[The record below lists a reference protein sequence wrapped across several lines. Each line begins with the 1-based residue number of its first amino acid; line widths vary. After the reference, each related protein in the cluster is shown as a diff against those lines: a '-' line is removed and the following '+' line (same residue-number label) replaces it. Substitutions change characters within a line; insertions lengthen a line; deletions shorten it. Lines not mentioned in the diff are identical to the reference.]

1 MINQT
6 RLTDDDLEPV
16 AGLSSAAACIDLHL
30 MDSVFKPVFTH
41 QCFMHETIL
50 GFRPFVVDEEDAAN
64 IANIQREKSKH
75 KTRVETDVLHKSFKQ
90 QAASKRLKVTV
101 KLIPSCTA
109 CVVSFKKA
117 PLVEDQNLTEA
128 SETKDTNS
136 LSLSGNKRKASMVR
150 FHDKCKEDQKE
161 DIMSDEDMLKGLNK
175 ALPNINHLSN
185 DIDNKCG
192 FLESTFGA
200 TISECRRSIQNDE
213 MEFILCLAD
222 GKNIEVNNYHNQA
235 QKLALWFIENAD
247 TVDLN
252 SDEGGGTW
260 KVLYLF
266 RVHRSNDED
275 KDVKFSLAGYMTL
288 FCFYSPFKKPKA
300 GIILRICQALI
311 LPPYQRCGL
320 GSFMMTAVYDYAYGK
335 YDSVI
340 EKMNCVD
347 DVYEGERTN
356 VMHEIVEVN
365 VEDPSPSFT
374 ALRDRSDY
382 NKFKDCINPENDLMP
397 ILPKRCLGDDNEFPP
412 LNEKDAISAAAA
424 AKITKSQIQIC
435 YEIYQLRKTKKILEG
450 CAEEKKEGIDK
461 SYRLM
466 VKKRLNH
473 FHREEIGSCATKME
487 KQAKLSELYEEAR
500 DRYNSILKHET

>member
-6 RLTDDDLEPV
+6 RLSDDDLEPV
-16 AGLSSAAACIDLHL
+16 AGLSSAAACVDLHL
-30 MDSVFKPVFTH
+30 LDSVFKPVFTH
-41 QCFMHETIL
+41 QCFMNEAIL

-75 KTRVETDVLHKSFKQ
+75 EERVKADVLHESFKH

-109 CVVSFKKA
+109 CVVSFEKA
-117 PLVEDQNLTEA
+117 PLEEDQNLIKA

-136 LSLSGNKRKASMVR
+136 LRLSGNKRKASMVR
-150 FHDKCKEDQKE
+150 FHDMLKENQKD
-161 DIMSDEDMLKGLNK
+161 DIMSDEDILKGLKK
-175 ALPNINHLSN
+175 ALPNINHLAT

-192 FLESTFGA
+192 FLENTFGA
-200 TISECRRSIQNDE
+200 TITECRRCIQNDE
-213 MEFILCLAD
+213 MEFIICLAD
-222 GKNIEVNNYHNQA
+222 GKNIEVQNYHNQA

-252 SDEGGGTW
+252 SNEGGGTW
-260 KVLYLF
+260 EVLYLF
-266 RVHRSNDED
+266 RVHRSNDEE

-288 FCFYSPFKKPKA
+288 FRFYSPFKKPKA

-311 LPPYQRCGL
+311 LPPYQRYGL
-320 GSFMMTAVYDYAYGK
+320 GSFMMTAVYNYAHGK
-335 YDSVI
+335 YDAAI
-340 EKMNCVD
+340 EKMKCD
-347 DVYEGERTN
+347 DIYEADRTN
-356 VMHEIVEVN
+356 GIHEIVEVN

-382 NKFKDCINPENDLMP
+382 NNLKDSINPENDLMP
-397 ILPKRCLGDDNEFPP
+397 ILPERCLGDDNEFPP
-412 LNEKDAISAAAA
+412 LAEKDAISAAAA

-435 YEIYQLRKTKKILEG
+435 YEIYQLQKSKKLSKG
-450 CAEEKKEGIDK
+450 CAEEKKESIEK

-473 FHREEIGSCATKME
+473 FHREEIGSCVTKIE
-487 KQAKLSELYEEAR
+487 KQAKLSELYEEVL
-500 DRYNSILKHET
+500 DRYNSILKHETL